1 MRTKLQR
8 WGNSLAL
15 RIPRAFALT
24 AGLATDSLV
33 DVALVEGKL
42 VVTPLPPEQLT
53 LDQLLAGVT
62 EENRH
67 GEYATGPALG
77 QEVW

>member
-1 MRTKLQR
+1 MHTRIQR

-15 RIPRAFALT
+15 RIPKAFALT
-24 AGLATDSLV
+24 AGLASDSLV
-33 DVALVEGKL
+33 DVALVEGKI
-42 VVTPLPPEQLT
+42 VVTPLAPASLT

-67 GEYATGPALG
+67 DEYATGPMMG

>member
-1 MRTKLQR
+1 MRGKIQK

-15 RIPRAFALT
+15 RIPKSFAVE
-24 AGLATDSLV
+24 AGLDQGSMV

-42 VVTPLPPEQLT
+42 VITPAAPALT

-62 EENRH
+62 DENRH

-77 QEVW
+77 REAW

>member
-1 MRTKLQR
+1 MHTKIQK
-8 WGNSLAL
+8 WGNSLGL
-15 RIPRAFALT
+15 RIPKAFAIA
-24 AGLATDSLV
+24 AGLASDSLV
-33 DVALVEGKL
+33 DVALVEGRV
-42 VVTPLPPEQLT
+42 VVTPLSPAHLT

-67 GEYATGPALG
+67 GESVTGPMMG